1 MFDKYQTSV
10 KIVVEFKLEET
21 MARRRKRRRKI
32 KVSVTTIIIAL
43 AIAIFG
49 GYTQMNNQSTET
61 TKTTTSV
68 SKENLQKLNYDGQQV
83 VNVNN
88 GKPTFTKDDLSIA
101 HGSWQTFSDLDS
113 LNRVGTANAI
123 LGKDLMPT
131 KERDPLYIQPTGW
144 HNKQV
149 NSDGNRVWLYNRSH
163 IIGFQLTGENNNPKN
178 LMTGTASMN
187 APGME
192 EYESRVAKYI
202 KATNHHVRYQVEPI
216 FRDNELLARGVHMQA
231 QSIEDDQISFNIYI
245 FNIQKNVTL
254 NYNDGT
260 SVQN

>member
-1 MFDKYQTSV
+1 
-10 KIVVEFKLEET
+10 
-21 MARRRKRRRKI
+21 MARRRKRRKI

-68 SKENLQKLNYDGQQV
+68 SKENLQKLDYDGQQV

-101 HGSWQTFSDLDS
+101 HGSWQMFSDLDS

-123 LGKDLMPT
+123 LGKELMPT
-131 KERDPLYIQPTGW
+131 RERDPLYIQPTGW

-149 NSDGNRVWLYNRSH
+149 NSDGNRIWLYNRSH

-202 KATNHHVRYQVEPI
+202 KATKHHVRYQVEPI

-245 FNIQKNVTL
+245 FNIQKDVTL

>member
-1 MFDKYQTSV
+1 
-10 KIVVEFKLEET
+10 